1 MKNVVSESSSTSKRS
16 AWVFCFNHGT
26 DDQQSVNIIV
36 KDLLEY
42 IYSCDKGIEINDLP
56 SELKEGNARMKNSF
70 SFPKCV
76 EDAIAPELPS
86 WKTFKWSIF
95 QLQNQAAKAII
106 LPSNVIKNLQ
116 SDPLANIEKYLN
128 PDNRRTFLEY
138 FDLTKEETTALRVAC
153 RSNGVTITMA
163 LSAAILCLTSSFFQN
178 NVDENGVKEALA
190 TKKLRFLLSVGL
202 RSYGMLDMTDTIP
215 SVISSTFNDKKMNK
229 DIKNSVLDD
238 WTGGTV
244 ACASGAV
251 DFVVTVP
258 GSITN
263 ETRNIYDRI
272 KISNENKDFDTI
284 VALDK
289 EAWVDIWNI
298 AKVCKEKAKQI
309 IEGENF
315 IPESVRLFGLGMK
328 YVDILKVVEEEARN
342 PVTIG
347 RGYSCGVSNV
357 GIADLPKIPL
367 GKSNNFRVVKGYY
380 GTSHARNGVYCLLS
394 SITIEDSLCGCLQF
408 TSPLISV
415 EDAKLFKDCLVE
427 IIRGII

>member
-1 MKNVVSESSSTSKRS
+1 MKNVVSESPSSKRS

-42 IYSCDKGIEINDLP
+42 IYSNDKGIENNDL
-56 SELKEGNARMKNSF
+56 STEIKEGHAPMKNGF
-70 SFPKCV
+70 AFPKCV
-76 EDAIAPELPS
+76 EDAIAPEVPS

-95 QLQNQAAKAII
+95 QLQNQAASAMI
-106 LPSNVIKNLQ
+106 LPSILRIQ
-116 SDPLANIEKYLN
+116 EKYLN
-128 PDNRRTFLEY
+128 PDNRSTFLEY
-138 FDLTKEETTALRVAC
+138 FNLTKEETTALRLAC

-178 NVDENGVKEALA
+178 NVDENGVQEALV

-202 RSYGMLDMTDTIP
+202 RSYGMPDMTDTVP
-215 SVISSTFNDKKMNK
+215 SVISSTSNDKEMTQDK
-229 DIKNSVLDD
+229 KNSAMGD

-251 DFVVTVP
+251 DFVVPVP

-263 ETRNIYDRI
+263 ETRNIYD
-272 KISNENKDFDTI
+272 KLKMSNGWGFDTN

-289 EAWVDIWNI
+289 EAWVDFWTI
-298 AKVCKEKAKQI
+298 AKSCKEKAKDV

-328 YVDILKVVEEEARN
+328 YVDILKVVEEEARS

-367 GKSNNFRVVKGYY
+367 GSSNNFRVVEAYY

-427 IIRGII
+427 IIRGIV